1 MTVKQD
7 ALAEELVFYKL
18 GRSLEDSTLPLLRL
32 CITDSAD
39 TLQDRLDN
47 GYILLCSKNGL
58 RYLAQVPETTD
69 PLGLTVSEAILLFHA

>member
-1 MTVKQD
+1 M
-7 ALAEELVFYKL
+7 
-18 GRSLEDSTLPLLRL
+18 